1 MDKIEPLS
9 LKNTLEYRRIRSYLI
24 HDQSCLRL
32 FDDMM
37 KICDKKINS
46 TRVDTHIEI
55 EVEVSETMSSPNL
68 SDHSSD
74 EDME

>member
-1 MDKIEPLS
+1 
-9 LKNTLEYRRIRSYLI
+9 
-24 HDQSCLRL
+24 
-32 FDDMM
+32 MM

-55 EVEVSETMSSPNL
+55 EVEVSETMSSPDL